1 MTINDTPADTA
12 PATSTSAP
20 STQTS
25 TASAHPGPT
34 GRATRQRSGQPRQ
47 IALRLSTP
55 LTGGVIATLLIATCV
70 FATLYLHAQQDISG
84 RNARAAEDEHS
95 EQVATDYALGA
106 STIDYHDTKTWFD
119 RLKANTTPQLAAKFD
134 ASAPQLEQILL
145 PLQWTSKATPITT
158 TVTSQSG
165 GVYHVSAF
173 LNVNSTSVQTPQG
186 GITTVAYTLTVDKN
200 SGWKVTEVGGGLDSA
215 LPAK

>member
-1 MTINDTPADTA
+1 MTIGDTPTDTSA
-12 PATSTSAP
+12 SAQKTETSTSA
-20 STQTS
+20 
-25 TASAHPGPT
+25 AHPSRP
-34 GRATRQRSGQPRQ
+34 RKPAGQPRQ
-47 IALRLSTP
+47 VSLRLSTAV
-55 LTGGVIATLLIATCV
+55 TGAVIAGLLIATCV
-70 FATLYLHAQQDISG
+70 FATLYLRAQHDISG
-84 RNARAAEDEHS
+84 RDTRAAEDKHA

-106 STIDYHDTKTWFD
+106 STIDYRDTKTWFD
-119 RLKANTTPQLAAKFD
+119 RLKANTTAQLAAKFD

-158 TVTSQSG
+158 TVTAQSD

-200 SGWKVTEVGGGLDSA
+200 AGWKVTEVGGGLDSA